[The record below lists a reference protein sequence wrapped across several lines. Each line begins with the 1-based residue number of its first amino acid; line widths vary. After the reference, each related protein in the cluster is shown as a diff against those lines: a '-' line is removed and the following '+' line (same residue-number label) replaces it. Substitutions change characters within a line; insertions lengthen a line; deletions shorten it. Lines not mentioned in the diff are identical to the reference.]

1 MAAHT
6 PLPRHLRRSLA
17 AFSGSLFINNKTR
30 DSGAAHTYHPAHEV
44 LASLPLQMML
54 YFNVYYFP
62 VWCLAEGIMLQLKYH
77 LLPWHYQF
85 LLVAAFL
92 ILSVAEGSRLYLGYV
107 GNLQEKVSTVPLPR
121 PKPPCSARDGHS
133 CGYAGRPLA
142 QDPRA
147 RRCLFLL
154 DSCRELSREGSAGAG
169 RTWGQG
175 TKGTHSLSC
184 HIPPCAVGATLQHP
198 TISRHGPGT
207 RVPPPQ
213 GAPGAERAPQAR
225 PGSAPQLSGL
235 CSCRCPSWPGSS
247 SSPS

>member
-62 VWCLAEGIMLQLKYH
+62 VWCLAEGIMLQLK
-77 LLPWHYQF
+77 F